1 MATDTSRGLI
11 ELPALFSA
19 ADTSSTN
26 AQRRHLRLAIGQL
39 VLLAGASLTSVFTWK
54 SGDISYA
61 ALLGAV
67 AIVFAGVF
75 RVQLQMTNP
84 SKSWYQGRAAAE
96 SVKTLSWRYTVAGD
110 PFPAELTEAAA
121 DKIFVERLRDV
132 LVDMDRLTVTI
143 GGEGEEITEWMRN
156 VRGAPL
162 AERKQDYAQGPH
174 RRPTYLVFDQ
184 GGMEHAP
191 RPAMGLGDAAVRGLC
206 RDPGAAQGHRNH
218 RP

>member
-1 MATDTSRGLI
+1 
-11 ELPALFSA
+11 
-19 ADTSSTN
+19 
-26 AQRRHLRLAIGQL
+26 
-39 VLLAGASLTSVFTWK
+39 
-54 SGDISYA
+54 
-61 ALLGAV
+61 
-67 AIVFAGVF
+67 
-75 RVQLQMTNP
+75 MTNP

-162 AERKQDYAQGPH
+162 AERKQDYAQGRIADQRTWYSTKAAWNT
-174 RRPTYLVFDQ
+174 RRAQRWGLAMLLFEASAVIQALLKATGIIDVDILGFIATVIA
-184 GGMEHAP
+184 GMFAWVHLKDYDLIANAYSVAARELAAIGALIRHQETEAEWAKFVADAEESISREHTLWRAS
-191 RPAMGLGDAAVRGLC
+191 RT
-206 RDPGAAQGHRNH
+206 
-218 RP
+218 